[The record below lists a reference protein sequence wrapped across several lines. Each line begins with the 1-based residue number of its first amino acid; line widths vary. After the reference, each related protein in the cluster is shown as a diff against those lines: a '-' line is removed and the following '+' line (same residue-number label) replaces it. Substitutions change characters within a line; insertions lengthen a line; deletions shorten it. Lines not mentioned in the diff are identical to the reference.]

1 MDHRVDFLGE
11 SQNSSAWFKAEDD
24 AEALKKALSFYKIR
38 FVLKGFHLWER
49 SRLVYSEP
57 AQP

>member
-1 MDHRVDFLGE
+1 MDYRGDFLGE

-24 AEALKKALSFYKIR
+24 SEALKKALSFYGIR
-38 FVLKGFHLWER
+38 SVLKGFRLWER

-57 AQP
+57 EQQ